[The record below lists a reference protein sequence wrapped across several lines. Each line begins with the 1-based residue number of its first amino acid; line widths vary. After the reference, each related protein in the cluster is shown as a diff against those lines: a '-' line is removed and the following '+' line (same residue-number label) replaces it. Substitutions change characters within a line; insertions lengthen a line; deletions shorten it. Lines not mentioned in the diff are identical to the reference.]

1 MVSLSPEDARR
12 YMVGQ
17 AGLRAVV
24 HPTGPAGVAA
34 LLAQRRC
41 IQLDPLSTIGTNADL
56 VALARLDGVGQGD
69 VYRHAF
75 ASGAFE
81 HFAKERCLLPAS
93 AFPAYRDQAVQTP
106 WWHLSTRLERVPAE
120 VLDAVLAEVAQHGP
134 LSGAQLSDHGAVK
147 AIDWSG
153 WKGTSRAAKMAI
165 EVLWTRCQVVVSG
178 RSGARQHVYD
188 VPQRALPTV
197 FDQAP
202 PAEGFARWA
211 LAERVEACGLLPRA
225 GGPWWSMLRD
235 VQKSALPETMVT
247 EGHFEAVQITGSRR
261 QYLAPAG
268 FRDRTWPS
276 DDGRM
281 RILGPLDPLLWSRPL
296 IKQVFGFEY
305 VWEVYKP
312 AASRRWG
319 WYVMPILHQGQL
331 VGRFEAHLEGGE
343 VVVDRLW
350 RQPEH
355 GFDAQAW
362 AAALQRHAQ
371 TWTSVHQ

>member
-1 MVSLSPEDARR
+1 
-12 YMVGQ
+12 
-17 AGLRAVV
+17 
-24 HPTGPAGVAA
+24 
-34 LLAQRRC
+34 
-41 IQLDPLSTIGTNADL
+41 
-56 VALARLDGVGQGD
+56 
-69 VYRHAF
+69 
-75 ASGAFE
+75 
-81 HFAKERCLLPAS
+81 
-93 AFPAYRDQAVQTP
+93 
-106 WWHLSTRLERVPAE
+106 
-120 VLDAVLAEVAQHGP
+120 
-134 LSGAQLSDHGAVK
+134 
-147 AIDWSG
+147 
-153 WKGTSRAAKMAI
+153 
-165 EVLWTRCQVVVSG
+165 
-178 RSGARQHVYD
+178 
-188 VPQRALPTV
+188 
-197 FDQAP
+197 
-202 PAEGFARWA
+202 
-211 LAERVEACGLLPRA
+211 
-225 GGPWWSMLRD
+225 MLRD